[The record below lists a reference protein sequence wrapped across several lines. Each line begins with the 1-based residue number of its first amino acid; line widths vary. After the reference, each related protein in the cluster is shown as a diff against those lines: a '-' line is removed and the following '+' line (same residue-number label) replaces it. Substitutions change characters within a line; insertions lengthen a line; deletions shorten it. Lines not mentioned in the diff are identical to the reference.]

1 MNQILINKE
10 LRSPAAG
17 IDENDGRNLSERA
30 YDQLLD
36 RMLSGELPAGTLL
49 QERPLADA
57 LQISRR
63 CGKRSRSS
71 NRKD

>member
-57 LQISRR
+57 DLDRIQQNIQAA
-63 CGKRSRSS
+63 GGA
-71 NRKD
+71 